1 LGFEYYYG
9 YRRGSDLETIIVISI
24 FIAAIAITI
33 FVEYLLYG
41 VLTSL
46 FDIYLP
52 SLQPFG
58 RFILAI
64 VILVVLFPLLLYGFL
79 IAAGLIT
86 IAAILIF
93 VGTHTAREM
102 MAELMRIV
110 RRK

>member
-1 LGFEYYYG
+1 MGFEYYYG
-9 YRRGSDLETIIVISI
+9 YRRRSDLGAIIMLGI
-24 FIAAIAITI
+24 FIAVMAITI

-41 VLTSL
+41 VVISL
-46 FDIYLP
+46 LDTYLP
-52 SLQPFG
+52 SLQPSK

-79 IAAGLIT
+79 LVTGFAT